1 MTAEETARI
10 LCTACPRACR
20 TDREK
25 GVGYCLQGN
34 EIRVSRAAPH
44 YWEEPCLSGE
54 RGSGTVFFVG
64 CNLRCVYCQ
73 NREISR
79 GQAGKAVTPERL
91 LEIFFE
97 LKEKG
102 VHNIN
107 LVTPTHFTEQ
117 LIPILRKAKEDGL
130 ALPIVYNCGG
140 YESVETLR
148 RLEGLVDIFL
158 PDFKYMSPAR
168 AEKYSHAADYPDVAK
183 KAVAE
188 MVRQT
193 GAPVYGDDGMM
204 KRGTIIR
211 HLVLPGGLLDSK
223 SVLRYLHRTYGD
235 TVVLSVMSQYT
246 PMPDVPF
253 PELARKLTDAEYD
266 EIICFAVDEGITN
279 AYMQEGEAA
288 EESFIPPFDL
298 TGI

>member
-1 MTAEETARI
+1 MSAEEPVCS
-10 LCTACPRACR
+10 LCAACPRACGV
-20 TDREK
+20 DREK
-25 GVGYCLQGN
+25 AVGYCLQTS

-54 RGSGTVFFVG
+54 CGSGTVFFVG

-73 NREISR
+73 NKEISR
-79 GQAGKAVTPERL
+79 GKAGKIISPDRL
-91 LEIFFE
+91 VEIFFE

-107 LVTPTHFTEQ
+107 LVTPTHFAGQ
-117 LIPILRKAKEDGL
+117 LIPVLQKAKEAGL
-130 ALPIVYNCGG
+130 ELPIVYNCGG
-140 YESVETLR
+140 YEIVETLR
-148 RLEGLVDIFL
+148 RLDGLVDIYL
-158 PDFKYMSPAR
+158 PDFKYMSKAR
-168 AEKYSHAADYPDVAK
+168 AEKYSHAADYPEVAK

-193 GAPVYGDDGMM
+193 GAPVYGEDGMM
-204 KRGTIIR
+204 KRGTVVR

-235 TVVLSVMSQYT
+235 TVVLSIMSQYT

-253 PELARKLTDAEYD
+253 PELARKLTEAEYD
-266 EIICFAVDEGITN
+266 EIIRFAVDEGITN

>member
-1 MTAEETARI
+1 MSTEETVCS
-10 LCTACPRACR
+10 LCAACPRACGV
-20 TDREK
+20 DREK
-25 GVGYCLQGN
+25 AVGYCLQTN

-79 GQAGKAVTPERL
+79 GRVGKTVSPDRL

-97 LKEKG
+97 LREKG

-107 LVTPTHFTEQ
+107 LVTPTHFAVG
-117 LIPILRKAKEDGL
+117 LIPVLQKAKEMGL
-130 ALPIVYNCGG
+130 ELPIVYNCGG
-140 YESVETLR
+140 YESVGTLR
-148 RLEGLVDIFL
+148 RLDGLVDIYL
-158 PDFKYMSPAR
+158 PDFKYMSKAR
-168 AEKYSHAADYPDVAK
+168 AEKYSHAADYPEVAK

-193 GAPVYGDDGMM
+193 GTPVYGEDGMM
-204 KRGTIIR
+204 KRGTVVR

-223 SVLRYLHRTYGD
+223 SVLRYLYRTYGD
-235 TVVLSVMSQYT
+235 KIIISIMSQYT

-253 PELARKLTDAEYD
+253 PELARKLTEAEYD
-266 EIICFAVDEGITN
+266 EIIRFAVDEGITN

-298 TGI
+298 TGV